1 VNKPVIGFENV
12 GAGFAEPVA
21 DAQAMFRCILDAT
34 AHPGRT
40 IEIPGLLANNTGQ
53 DTKLSGAATA
63 VALTLLDFETP
74 VWLDAALAPAGNF
87 LRFHC
92 GVPLVTSPAD
102 SRFAFADDIRG
113 LPELTQFDLGTP
125 DFPERSTTLVI
136 EVPELSEEP
145 GLRLRGPGI
154 QTSVPLRID
163 AISDIFWKKRADLAS
178 LFPLGLDLIF
188 TCGRRLCV
196 LPRTT
201 NVEI

>member
-12 GAGFAEPVA
+12 GTGFADPVA
-21 DAQAMFRCILDAT
+21 DAQAVFRCILNAT
-34 AHPGRT
+34 AHPGR
-40 IEIPGLLANNTGQ
+40 IVEIPEALLANNDEG
-53 DTKLSGAATA
+53 LSGAATA

-74 VWLDAALAPAGNF
+74 VWLDAALAPAGDF

-92 GVPLVTSPAD
+92 GVPLAASPTE
-102 SRFAFADDIRG
+102 SRFAFAVDTTR

-136 EVPELSEEP
+136 EVPDIAAEP

-163 AISDIFWKKRADLAS
+163 AISNTFWMKRAELAE
-178 LFPLGLDLIF
+178 LFPLGIDLIF